1 MTTFTRPSR
10 RRAAEALPGV
20 HGTARVDRRVA
31 ALLPR
36 LKPGD
41 VAVVDVL
48 DLDKPM
54 AQALADARVAAV
66 VDASELISGRYPNL
80 GPELLAAAGVHLVDR
95 IGAAGLAAVKDGVE
109 VRVHEGAVHAG
120 DRQVAAGRAL
130 DAATIEAEMTAA

>member
-41 VAVVDVL
+41 VAVLDVL
-48 DLDKPM
+48 DLDRPT

-66 VDASELISGRYPNL
+66 VDASALISGRYPNL
-80 GPELLAAAGVHLVDR
+80 GPELLAEAGIVV
-95 IGAAGLAAVKDGVE
+95 VDGV
-109 VRVHEGAVHAG
+109 GA
-120 DRQVAAGRAL
+120 DAL
-130 DAATIEAEMTAA
+130 